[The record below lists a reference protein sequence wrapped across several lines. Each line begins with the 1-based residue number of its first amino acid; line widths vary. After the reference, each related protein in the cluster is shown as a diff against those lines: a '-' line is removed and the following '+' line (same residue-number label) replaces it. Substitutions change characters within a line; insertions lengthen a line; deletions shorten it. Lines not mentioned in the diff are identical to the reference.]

1 MYKKSLSETD
11 LIRLQRLSTNLR
23 ELRLCNGKTQREVC
37 NDMDVDL
44 NLHLNTLIRIENSRK
59 TSNAKNFTI
68 ISLFRLAD
76 YYGIPIGQLLDID

>member
-11 LIRLQRLSTNLR
+11 LLRIQRLCTNLR
-23 ELRLCNGKTQREVC
+23 ELRLCNGKTQIEVW
-37 NDMDVDL
+37 NDMDRT
-44 NLHLNTLIRIENSRK
+44 LHLNTLIRIENSRK

-68 ISLFRLAD
+68 VSLFRLAD